1 MGDEEKV
8 PQAELTLEQLH
19 GIETDPES
27 EKKAS
32 QSVQLAKGTYNSV
45 PPLSMKIGRA
55 EKSGRGYAKY
65 FGQFVGTGDVA
76 SSKGFAGFAVSW
88 EPVYKDDGKADLLT
102 RLFNQAAKT
111 YRLVMGLPEHE
122 RVSVKDVLEYVE
134 KYSVAVRFMQGD
146 DDNVPLAI
154 SQAKEA

>member
-45 PPLSMKIGRA
+45 PTLSLKIGRS
-55 EKSGRGYAKY
+55 KTGRAYARY
-65 FGQFVGTGDVA
+65 SGQFVGTGDVA
-76 SSKGFAGFAVSW
+76 SSKGFGGFGISW
-88 EPVYKDDGKADLLT
+88 EAVYKDDGKADLMT

-111 YRLVMGLPEHE
+111 YRLAMSLQEHE
-122 RVSVKDVLEYVE
+122 KVQVKDVLGYIE

-146 DDNVPLAI
+146 DDNVALSI
-154 SQAKEA
+154 SRAKEA